1 MRVLHGCGFR
11 GGLGL
16 KKGAILAWRR
26 GGFQAA
32 ENGAATA
39 RRQNS
44 VLNQIALLVNK
55 MSASR

>member
-1 MRVLHGCGFR
+1 MGGFR